1 MTAGAAAAAVAAA
14 ALAQASI
21 HETTAGDNPAALMH
35 QSPIAELLGAFTSGT
50 LQSEVAVV
58 VCGPQRVRTLFG
70 SAGLP
75 GLLPLLLAR
84 CTEVQL
90 DASSPSSSSTSGLFG
105 LSAFY
110 ALPEDQGGLLPAL
123 DALCGRFEQH
133 DAWETCEVETFT
145 DLHKVFATVV
155 RVLAS
160 LGRAGVSSNVR
171 CLGRVPLIF
180 RVCFFSQAD
189 GHSGDGTGVAC
200 SSLFFV
206 EAPPATA
213 GGPLPAAYR
222 KTSARFGSGNCCV
235 LHAAVGSAPDDVSH
249 IRSSLGPLQALFD
262 HQHAHQRVEPDAM
275 VHRSVGPFSCLSL
288 TILQQQAQRSISE
301 LAQLIALRD
310 RNRGSLESGIG
321 GTFGGGPPRD
331 TNLVW
336 RENFGLR
343 EISVAEVRRQVP
355 LALQRA
361 DRLQRFLRC
370 AGALGWEDEQAF
382 AQLAEYCPEDP
393 AMSAVPLVG
402 PNVELATLAW
412 QRQWQAQ
419 ELMGRLRASEE
430 SSALRA
436 KILVLEQALDEARH
450 YRLDERERYES
461 DEITQLIA
469 RLQHSEESSFLSERR
484 VATVESLADRLRVEL
499 RDEAARSQA
508 LDEEL
513 RAAHEKFCQWT
524 SAQQLSGRVKQLEAT
539 RQRLL
544 RELRA
549 AHETLEFVTEERDVA
564 LRRALDV
571 EKQLEES
578 TATNEPRSRRGGLE
592 AAGAARGG
600 GGGGGGGHGG
610 AGAGTAAEL
619 QEQSE
624 SWSPL
629 CRGQAVTTPLPP
641 DAARVDS
648 TAGRERF
655 SNSCPPCFGSSPLGL
670 PRPAFRHASTDPSV
684 TLTASFLR

>member
-262 HQHAHQRVEPDAM
+262 HQHAD
-275 VHRSVGPFSCLSL
+275 
-288 TILQQQAQRSISE
+288 
-301 LAQLIALRD
+301 
-310 RNRGSLESGIG
+310 
-321 GTFGGGPPRD
+321 
-331 TNLVW
+331 
-336 RENFGLR
+336 
-343 EISVAEVRRQVP
+343 
-355 LALQRA
+355 
-361 DRLQRFLRC
+361 QRFGARTSVFARSRWQRC
-370 AGALGWEDEQAF
+370 AGKCRSHCSVRTDCSAS
-382 AQLAEYCPEDP
+382 
-393 AMSAVPLVG
+393 SAVPVPSAGRTSRLLHSW
-402 PNVELATLAW
+402 PNIVRKTLQC
-412 QRQWQAQ
+412 QRC
-419 ELMGRLRASEE
+419 RLWGQMLSW
-430 SSALRA
+430 
-436 KILVLEQALDEARH
+436 RH
-450 YRLDERERYES
+450 WRGS
-461 DEITQLIA
+461 G
-469 RLQHSEESSFLSERR
+469 
-484 VATVESLADRLRVEL
+484 
-499 RDEAARSQA
+499 
-508 LDEEL
+508 
-513 RAAHEKFCQWT
+513 
-524 SAQQLSGRVKQLEAT
+524 SGR
-539 RQRLL
+539 
-544 RELRA
+544 
-549 AHETLEFVTEERDVA
+549 
-564 LRRALDV
+564 RR
-571 EKQLEES
+571 
-578 TATNEPRSRRGGLE
+578 N
-592 AAGAARGG
+592 
-600 GGGGGGGHGG
+600 
-610 AGAGTAAEL
+610 
-619 QEQSE
+619 
-624 SWSPL
+624 
-629 CRGQAVTTPLPP
+629 
-641 DAARVDS
+641 
-648 TAGRERF
+648 
-655 SNSCPPCFGSSPLGL
+655 
-670 PRPAFRHASTDPSV
+670 
-684 TLTASFLR
+684 